1 MERESDGGRD
11 RTNIH
16 PKETSIEVVEPRPLL
31 MDCSSKCKSITP
43 RASVRL
49 EMTLTF
55 GQMTVNSS
63 FLLGGDAGE
72 AK

>member
-1 MERESDGGRD
+1 MKDSNFRSHHQNLRQVLMLWNKDGCV
-11 RTNIH
+11 
-16 PKETSIEVVEPRPLL
+16 ETL
-31 MDCSSKCKSITP
+31 
-43 RASVRL
+43 RATIVKL

-55 GQMTVNSS
+55 GQTIVNPS